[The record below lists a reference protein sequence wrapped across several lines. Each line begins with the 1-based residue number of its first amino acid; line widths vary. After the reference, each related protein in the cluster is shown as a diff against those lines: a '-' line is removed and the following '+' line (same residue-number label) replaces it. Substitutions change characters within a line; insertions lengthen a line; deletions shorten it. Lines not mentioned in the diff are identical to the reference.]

1 MTINSVTIGGYAIL
15 GSNVISI
22 GLREFMVVFADL
34 RLLQDNGTRNI
45 KEARKLPQEQN
56 RVQHLSSKT

>member
-1 MTINSVTIGGYAIL
+1 M
-15 GSNVISI
+15 ISI